1 MTTGNKR
8 IPKHDDPVSPSKK
21 LFTESSPAIGHLT
34 KTCSGRTY
42 LTDIVE
48 SSLLSVQQ
56 TRAAGSHTTKPQTA
70 PELQMR
76 SKLGFLDLPYEI
88 RRLIYIELF
97 STQILELFSK
107 DEDEDSSSILHTPC
121 SFRPV
126 QDVPSSYELL
136 LTNSHCFN
144 EGIKLYY
151 QHCTVLHANCIPEWQ
166 IKMEPGISQ
175 RTHSEEQRFT
185 EKCKCKRQCKDIEV
199 IFARGLTSNAL
210 SIVEATR
217 RIVSENRRMYIDRL
231 TYFKSLQEV
240 IVKLPR
246 MEWDH
251 WPELQEIILPN
262 TRPSDDQLRYY
273 HEGVL
278 PTHEPVKRFI
288 KGLRQRTHI
297 GSQETKEQELVTVM
311 QSMPQVAFRARMP
324 VTYKYDDKQVWE
336 VSSRALMSD
345 LWIRLG

>member
-1 MTTGNKR
+1 MSR
-8 IPKHDDPVSPSKK
+8 HRLISSRKK
-21 LFTESSPAIGHLT
+21 LFPALPPVISGVKKRSQGTT
-34 KTCSGRTY
+34 KS
-42 LTDIVE
+42 TDVVE
-48 SSLLSVQQ
+48 KSLISVQQ
-56 TRAAGSHTTKPQTA
+56 PETIEPPVSKPKAASRNRN
-70 PELQMR
+70 R
-76 SKLGFLDLPYEI
+76 SKFRFLDLPYEI
-88 RRLIYIELF
+88 RVLIYIELF
-97 STQILELFSK
+97 STQTLELFSK
-107 DEDEDSSSILHTPC
+107 HEGSTSILHTPC

-240 IVKLPR
+240 VIKLPR

-251 WPELQEIILPN
+251 WPELEEIILPN

-288 KGLRQRTHI
+288 KGLRRRTHI

-311 QSMPQVAFRARMP
+311 QSMPQVAFRARIP